1 MEDDSGAKHRLKP
14 MQAKTPLLISQQ
26 ISYNARQSIK
36 MEMFS
41 EVKHMM
47 FLDSGKTKLDLIFN
61 KEEFY
66 AGEIAIAQCLL
77 DNSSCKKDI
86 KCLKLKFKREIKWSI
101 RDDKRKDKE
110 TLLKKEFPG
119 VAAG

>member
-1 MEDDSGAKHRLKP
+1 
-14 MQAKTPLLISQQ
+14 
-26 ISYNARQSIK
+26 

-41 EVKHMM
+41 EVKQMM

-66 AGEIAIAQCLL
+66 AGETAIAQCLL

-86 KCLKLKFKREIKWSI
+86 KCLKMKFKRDFLGQNLKGEKF
-101 RDDKRKDKE
+101 KFNE